1 MILTTAATNVFGINL
16 EIVVIVFFVLI
27 VILAVILAFT
37 IRQLQSI
44 TRKYYVVMSGKK
56 GMDLESII
64 LTRFKEMDKVK
75 ANAKKVTKEHRTFK
89 AHLDSC
95 YNKIG
100 LVKFDAFS
108 DMSGELSFSIALLAI
123 HTKQGCY
130 TYLKEIIQGESY
142 VVLSEE
148 EKEALKKAETVDDM
162 VKGMIE
168 NAEDITF
175 DID

>member
-1 MILTTAATNVFGINL
+1 
-16 EIVVIVFFVLI
+16 
-27 VILAVILAFT
+27 
-37 IRQLQSI
+37 
-44 TRKYYVVMSGKK
+44 
-56 GMDLESII
+56 
-64 LTRFKEMDKVK
+64 
-75 ANAKKVTKEHRTFK
+75 
-89 AHLDSC
+89 
-95 YNKIG
+95 
-100 LVKFDAFS
+100 
-108 DMSGELSFSIALLAI
+108 MSGELSFSIALLNDENSGIVLSAI

-168 NAEDITF
+168 NADDITF